1 MKRFIAYK
9 LCLLAVGVLC
19 LTACD
24 KSGKMVVSATGS
36 IYECLVV
43 GPTSVYDPIKEVM
56 AADMPCLPQMEPY
69 FTTMHVTP
77 TKFDSYLKPSRNILW
92 ADIDSVRYSQ
102 VKAKVSQDPW
112 SHPQV
117 MYHIQAPSVQ
127 AFLTYWQE
135 HGEQVRAWFVEQ
147 EIQRQVS
154 FYRASTNKQARQ
166 RLQEHFGVDMWI
178 PEDYMLIMDT
188 TLVCDQQ
195 SVNLLWC
202 CNNKGPMRRDV
213 VVYAYPYTST
223 RTFTLDYLCQQ
234 RDKVLGKVI
243 TASVP
248 GSYMGTEYRI
258 FPPQMEVKNDV
269 YEVRGLWKILGGEA
283 MGGPYVS
290 HTILDSTKTKVITAE
305 IFLYAAGQK
314 KRNALRQGEAVIASL
329 RSRGVE
335 E

>member
-1 MKRFIAYK
+1 MKRFTLCKI
-9 LCLLAVGVLC
+9 CLLLVGSLS

-24 KSGKMVVSATGS
+24 KQGKMVVSATGS

-43 GPTSVYDPIKEVM
+43 SPTAVYDPIKEVM
-56 AADMPCLPQMEPY
+56 AADMPCLPQMESY

-77 TKFDSYLKPSRNILW
+77 AKFDNYLKPTRNILW

-117 MYHIQAPSVQ
+117 MYHIQAPSTQ
-127 AFLTYWQE
+127 AFLAYWNN
-135 HGEQVRAWFVEQ
+135 HGEEIRAWFVDQ
-147 EIQRQVS
+147 EIKRQIS
-154 FYRASTNKQARQ
+154 FYRASTNKQARE
-166 RLQEHFGVDMWI
+166 RLRKRCACDILI
-178 PEDYMLIMDT
+178 PEDYRLIMDT
-188 TLVCDQQ
+188 TLQVDKQP
-195 SVNLLWC
+195 VELIWC
-202 CNNKGPMRRDV
+202 CNNKGPMRRDI
-213 VVYAYPYTST
+213 VVYTYPYIST

-234 RDKVLGKVI
+234 RDKVLGQVV

-258 FPPQMEVKNDV
+258 FPPQLEVKKDA

-290 HTILDSTKTKVITAE
+290 RTVLDSTQTKVITAE
-305 IFLYAAGQK
+305 VFLFAAGQK
-314 KRNALRQGEAVIASL
+314 KRNALRQGEAIICSM